1 MYQAVNDLRDLDAA
15 HILHG
20 LYDPTDRDQLTILIG
35 GDGAV
40 VRDVGGREF
49 LDGISCLWNLNL
61 GLGRDEL
68 VDAAAEQMKKL
79 AYSCTYSGF
88 GNIPAIELAA
98 RLSSVAYEGLT
109 ATFFTASG
117 ADANECAFKTARF
130 YWKRQGKRD
139 KVKILSLENG
149 YHGVTLAA
157 MSATGI
163 PAYWPMFQPRIPEF
177 IHVPS
182 PNPYRCNFA
191 AAGEDP
197 GTAAARL
204 LEEAIRHEGP
214 DNVAAFIAEPVQG
227 AGGVMVPPDN
237 YFPLVRE
244 ICNRY
249 DVLLIAD
256 EVITGFGRTGR
267 WFALSHWG
275 VEPDIMTFAKGVTSA
290 YLPLG
295 GMMVTKKIADA
306 ISGAPPSERWMHAS
320 TYSGHPVCCAV
331 ALRTL
336 VIMEREKLVDKAA
349 RLGRYMLRRL
359 EALLELESVG
369 DIRGLGL
376 MAGVELVADR
386 TTKAPFDRA
395 LKVGDRIRQKAHQ
408 AGLIIRN
415 RGDIINI
422 APPFVISEDQLDA
435 LVSILRDAITDTT
448 RGLL

>member
-1 MYQAVNDLRDLDAA
+1 VYQAVDDLRHLDAA

-20 LYDPTDRDQLTILIG
+20 LYNPSDRDQLTIVTG

-40 VRDVGGREF
+40 VRDVGGHEY

-61 GLGRDEL
+61 GLGRQEL

-88 GNIPAIELAA
+88 ANIPAIELAA
-98 RLSSVAYEGLT
+98 RLSNLAYEGLT

-139 KVKILSLENG
+139 KIKILSLENG

-163 PAYWPMFQPRIPEF
+163 PAYWSMFQPRIPEF

-191 AAGEDP
+191 TPGEDP

-204 LEEAIRHEGP
+204 LEEAIRREGAET
-214 DNVAAFIAEPVQG
+214 VAAFIVEPVQG
-227 AGGVMVPPDN
+227 AGGVMVPPEN
-237 YFPLVRE
+237 YYPLVRE

-295 GMMVTKKIADA
+295 GMMVTQKIAEA
-306 ISGAPPSERWMHAS
+306 INGASPSERWMHAS

-336 VIMEREKLVDKAA
+336 EIMEREKLVERAA
-349 RLGRYMLRRL
+349 RLGRYMLRGL
-359 EALLELESVG
+359 EALSELESVG
-369 DIRGLGL
+369 DVRGLGL
-376 MAGVELVADR
+376 MAGVELVVNR
-386 TTKAPFDRA
+386 TTKAPFDRG
-395 LKVGDRIRQKAHQ
+395 LKVGDRIRQKAHH
-408 AGLIIRN
+408 AGLIVRN

-422 APPFVISEDQLDA
+422 APPFVISEDQLDT
-435 LVSILRDAITDTT
+435 LVSILRGAIVDTT
-448 RGLL
+448 QGLS